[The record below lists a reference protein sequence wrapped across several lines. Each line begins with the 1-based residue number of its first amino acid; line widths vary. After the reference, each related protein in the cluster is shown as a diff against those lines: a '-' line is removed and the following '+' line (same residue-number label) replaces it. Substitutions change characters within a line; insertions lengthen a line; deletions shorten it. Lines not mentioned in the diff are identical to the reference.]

1 MKKNH
6 LLRAACLAVLGGLTS
21 GCGSIAPNA
30 QTAQSVQIAQ
40 TAPQAT
46 APRTE
51 PKPATAAT
59 ASANQAVAKGLSF
72 DDRQDFDDATRGLVA
87 TLADPLVKTADGKLV
102 WDARRFDFIKGDA
115 PATVNPSLW
124 RQEKLNNAQGL
135 FKVTDGVWQVRGY
148 DIANMTLV
156 QGKTGWIVI
165 DPLLTAEIAKA
176 TLAFALDKLGSNKPV
191 VAVIYTHSHADHFG
205 GVRGVVNE
213 ADVTAGKVKVI
224 APEGFMDNAIA
235 ENVLAGNAMSRRAT
249 YQFGAGLDSNER
261 QGVGSGLG
269 KALSSGTI
277 GLIPPT
283 DTVSK
288 TGQEMTV
295 DGVRIVFQMAQGSEA
310 PSEMMFYFPDLKA
323 LCVSEVLTKHMHN
336 VYTIRGAKMRDAL
349 AWSKYANEAIDLFP
363 DAEVAFASHHWPTWG
378 TARIRQYMA
387 NQRDTYRFLHDEALN
402 QANKGQTMDEIGDS
416 AFFPKGL
423 AADSSSRGYYGTLSH
438 NLRAVYNFYL
448 GYYDA
453 NPATLNR
460 LPPTE
465 SAKRYVAA
473 MGGEAAVLATAKKA
487 FDAGDYRWVAEL
499 VNHVVFANPDN
510 SAARALQADTLEQLG
525 YQAEAGTW
533 RNAYLVGA
541 RELRDGV
548 LKPPTSTQGPDVV
561 RGMSLELLFDFIALR
576 LNHAKVDG
584 LTMGINLV
592 FTDLKETWALEL
604 SNSVL
609 NNTKG
614 RVLAKPDATLTLT
627 RQAFLGMLL
636 QGRKLPDLVQAGAV
650 KLEGDVRV
658 LGAVFANVETF
669 DPYFNIVT
677 P

>member
-1 MKKNH
+1 MKKTHALVNT
-6 LLRAACLAVLGGLTS
+6 LLASALASSPAAF
-21 GCGSIAPNA
+21 A
-30 QTAQSVQIAQ
+30 QPAA
-40 TAPQAT
+40 

-51 PKPATAAT
+51 PKAATATT
-59 ASANQAVAKGLSF
+59 ASANLAFGKSLSF
-72 DDRQDFDDATRGLVA
+72 NDKQDFEDATRGLIA
-87 TLADPLVKTADGKLV
+87 TLADPLVKGADGKVV
-102 WDARRFDFIKGDA
+102 WDAKRYDFVKGDA

-135 FKVTDGVWQVRGY
+135 FKVTDGIYQIRGY
-148 DIANMTLV
+148 DLSNMTLV
-156 QGKTGWIVI
+156 EGKTGWIVI

-176 TLAFALDKLGSNKPV
+176 TLAFAMDKLGSKKPV

-213 ADVTAGKVKVI
+213 ADVIAGKVKII

-235 ENVLAGNAMSRRAT
+235 ENVLAGNAMTRRAT
-249 YQFGAGLDSNER
+249 YQFGAGLDANEK

-269 KALSSGTI
+269 KALSSGTV

-283 DTVSK
+283 DIISK

-295 DGVRIVFQMAQGSEA
+295 DGVRIVFQMAQNSEA
-310 PSEMMFYFPDLKA
+310 PSEMMFYFPDKKA
-323 LCVSEVLTKHMHN
+323 LCLAEVLTKHMHN
-336 VYTIRGAKMRDAL
+336 VYTLRGAKTRDAL
-349 AWSKYANEAIDLFP
+349 AWSKYANETIDMYP
-363 DAEVAFASHHWPTWG
+363 DVEVAFASHHWPTWG
-378 TARIRQYMA
+378 GAHIRQYMA
-387 NQRDTYRFLHDEALN
+387 NQRDTYRFIHDEALN
-402 QANKGQTMDEIGDS
+402 LANKGQTMDEIGDA

-423 AADSSSRGYYGTLSH
+423 ATDSSSRGYYGTLSH

-448 GYYDA
+448 GFYDA
-453 NPATLNR
+453 NPANLNR

-473 MGGEAAVLATAKKA
+473 MGGEAAVLATARKA

-510 SAARALQADTLEQLG
+510 AAARALQADTLEQLG

-548 LKPPTSTQGPDVV
+548 IKPVTSTQGPDVV
-561 RGMSLELLFDFIALR
+561 RGMSMELLFDFIALR
-576 LNHAKVDG
+576 LNHQKVDG
-584 LTMGINLV
+584 VNVGISMN

-604 SNSVL
+604 SNAVL

-614 RVLAKPDATLTLT
+614 RVLKNPDVTLTLT
-627 RQAFLGMLL
+627 RPVFLGMLL
-636 QGRKLPDLVQAGAV
+636 QGKKLPDLIQAGAV
-650 KLEGDVRV
+650 KLEGDPKAF
-658 LGAVFANVETF
+658 GAVFANIETF
-669 DPYFNIVT
+669 DPFFNIVT